1 MSPLS
6 GVLGEAWGYYRRFA
20 AHFLII
26 AFAIYLGAAI
36 IVLLLSLA
44 GSFGAFIG
52 VIINLI
58 AAFLVQAALVKA
70 VQDVRDGR
78 ADLDL
83 GETVRAALPFVV
95 PVAVASILASIG
107 IAIGFILIIVPGL
120 ILLTFWSLIVPSIVI
135 GGEGITSSFSKSWRT
150 VRGYAWHV
158 FGTYVLV
165 FLILIVFDIVLGLIL
180 VALPLLARSFISS
193 IVSGTL
199 VAPFLALVV
208 TLVYYR
214 LTAAHG
220 AAAADG
226 GPGYGGAGY
235 GGPGY
240 GGPGYQPPAGGPTYP
255 PPAGGPGY
263 PPPAGGPGYPPPGG
277 PEYQPPAGGPGY
289 PPPGA
294 PPAGGTRPFS
304 AGQEPTNPDP
314 PASQPSAGLRQP
326 AGYEPGAVPR
336 VLPRGARRGPAPGDG
351 LPDVAAPPVAGQLA
365 GQVERHG
372 HRQHVDGIV
381 ILGRAL
387 DAGRGERR
395 GRPLPRLPAARRVE
409 APGLLGGPERA
420 QVVGATDDALGR
432 RHQRRPVPAPAPV
445 RADPD
450 GFHVPGAQ
458 RPALVHQPALDHR
471 CVPDEHGPVPGQRVH
486 AAERVLPVSVRHA
499 VEHVEE
505 QGPRGR
511 EGGRAQVSGMG
522 GAQRG
527 HAQHHHRPAPPR
539 RGNNGPA
546 RGAAQQQCGPDPA

>member
-26 AFAIYLGAAI
+26 AFAIYVGAAI

-44 GSFGAFIG
+44 GPVGAFIG

-107 IAIGFILIIVPGL
+107 IAIGFVLIIVPGL

-180 VALPLLARSFISS
+180 AALPLLARSFISS

-220 AAAADG
+220 AAAQD
-226 GPGYGGAGY
+226 

-240 GGPGYQPPAGGPTYP
+240 GGPGYQPPAGGPGYP
-255 PPAGGPGY
+255 PPAGEPGY
-263 PPPAGGPGYPPPGG
+263 PPPAGTPGYPPPGGPQYPPPGGPQYPPAGGAQYPPPGGGPGYPPPGG
-277 PEYQPPAGGPGY
+277 PASTPPAGPE
-289 PPPGA
+289 A
-294 PPAGGTRPFS
+294 
-304 AGQEPTNPDP
+304 TNPDP
-314 PASQPSAGLRQP
+314 PIN
-326 AGYEPGAVPR
+326 
-336 VLPRGARRGPAPGDG
+336 
-351 LPDVAAPPVAGQLA
+351 PV
-365 GQVERHG
+365 
-372 HRQHVDGIV
+372 
-381 ILGRAL
+381 
-387 DAGRGERR
+387 
-395 GRPLPRLPAARRVE
+395 
-409 APGLLGGPERA
+409 
-420 QVVGATDDALGR
+420 
-432 RHQRRPVPAPAPV
+432 
-445 RADPD
+445 
-450 GFHVPGAQ
+450 
-458 RPALVHQPALDHR
+458 
-471 CVPDEHGPVPGQRVH
+471 
-486 AAERVLPVSVRHA
+486 
-499 VEHVEE
+499 
-505 QGPRGR
+505 
-511 EGGRAQVSGMG
+511 
-522 GAQRG
+522 
-527 HAQHHHRPAPPR
+527 
-539 RGNNGPA
+539 
-546 RGAAQQQCGPDPA
+546 

>member
-52 VIINLI
+52 VIVNLI

-107 IAIGFILIIVPGL
+107 IAIGFVLIIVPGL

-135 GGEGITSSFSKSWRT
+135 GEEGIISSFSKSWRT

-214 LTAAHG
+214 LIAAHG
-220 AAAADG
+220 APAADG
-226 GPGYGGAGY
+226 A
-235 GGPGY
+235 PGY
-240 GGPGYQPPAGGPTYP
+240 GGPGYP

-263 PPPAGGPGYPPPGG
+263 PPPAGGPAYPPPAGSPTYPPAGGPTYPPPAGGPGSPPPGG

-314 PASQPSAGLRQP
+314 PASQPSP
-326 AGYEPGAVPR
+326 ASQ
-336 VLPRGARRGPAPGDG
+336 
-351 LPDVAAPPVAGQLA
+351 AGQ
-365 GQVERHG
+365 G
-372 HRQHVDGIV
+372 
-381 ILGRAL
+381 
-387 DAGRGERR
+387 
-395 GRPLPRLPAARRVE
+395 
-409 APGLLGGPERA
+409 
-420 QVVGATDDALGR
+420 
-432 RHQRRPVPAPAPV
+432 
-445 RADPD
+445 
-450 GFHVPGAQ
+450 
-458 RPALVHQPALDHR
+458 
-471 CVPDEHGPVPGQRVH
+471 
-486 AAERVLPVSVRHA
+486 
-499 VEHVEE
+499 
-505 QGPRGR
+505 
-511 EGGRAQVSGMG
+511 
-522 GAQRG
+522 
-527 HAQHHHRPAPPR
+527 
-539 RGNNGPA
+539 
-546 RGAAQQQCGPDPA
+546 

>member
-6 GVLGEAWGYYRRFA
+6 GVLGEAWGYYKRFA

-95 PVAVASILASIG
+95 PVAVASILAGIG
-107 IAIGFILIIVPGL
+107 IAIGFVLIIVPGL

-135 GGEGITSSFSKSWRT
+135 GGEGITGAFSKSWRT

-214 LTAAHG
+214 LIAAHG
-220 AAAADG
+220 APAAD
-226 GPGYGGAGY
+226 

-263 PPPAGGPGYPPPGG
+263 PPPAGGPGYPPPAGGPGYPPPGG
-277 PEYQPPAGGPGY
+277 PEHQPPAGGPGY
-289 PPPGA
+289 PPPAA
-294 PPAGGTRPFS
+294 PPAGDTRPFS

-314 PASQPSAGLRQP
+314 PVSQP
-326 AGYEPGAVPR
+326 
-336 VLPRGARRGPAPGDG
+336 
-351 LPDVAAPPVAGQLA
+351 
-365 GQVERHG
+365 
-372 HRQHVDGIV
+372 
-381 ILGRAL
+381 
-387 DAGRGERR
+387 
-395 GRPLPRLPAARRVE
+395 
-409 APGLLGGPERA
+409 
-420 QVVGATDDALGR
+420 
-432 RHQRRPVPAPAPV
+432 
-445 RADPD
+445 
-450 GFHVPGAQ
+450 
-458 RPALVHQPALDHR
+458 
-471 CVPDEHGPVPGQRVH
+471 
-486 AAERVLPVSVRHA
+486 
-499 VEHVEE
+499 
-505 QGPRGR
+505 
-511 EGGRAQVSGMG
+511 
-522 GAQRG
+522 
-527 HAQHHHRPAPPR
+527 
-539 RGNNGPA
+539 
-546 RGAAQQQCGPDPA
+546 

>member
-6 GVLGEAWGYYRRFA
+6 GVLGEAWGYYKRFA

-44 GSFGAFIG
+44 GSVGAFIG

-83 GETVRAALPFVV
+83 GETVRAALPFVL

-135 GGEGITSSFSKSWRT
+135 GGEGITGSFSKSWRT

-214 LTAAHG
+214 LIAAHG
-220 AAAADG
+220 APAAEG
-226 GPGYGGAGY
+226 GPGY

-240 GGPGYQPPAGGPTYP
+240 GGPGYQPPADGPGYPPPGGPQYP

-263 PPPAGGPGYPPPGG
+263 PPPSGP
-277 PEYQPPAGGPGY
+277 AST
-289 PPPGA
+289 
-294 PPAGGTRPFS
+294 PPAGGTAPFP
-304 AGQEPTNPDP
+304 AGQDPTNPDP
-314 PASQPSAGLRQP
+314 PVSP
-326 AGYEPGAVPR
+326 A
-336 VLPRGARRGPAPGDG
+336 
-351 LPDVAAPPVAGQLA
+351 
-365 GQVERHG
+365 
-372 HRQHVDGIV
+372 
-381 ILGRAL
+381 
-387 DAGRGERR
+387 
-395 GRPLPRLPAARRVE
+395 
-409 APGLLGGPERA
+409 
-420 QVVGATDDALGR
+420 
-432 RHQRRPVPAPAPV
+432 
-445 RADPD
+445 
-450 GFHVPGAQ
+450 
-458 RPALVHQPALDHR
+458 
-471 CVPDEHGPVPGQRVH
+471 
-486 AAERVLPVSVRHA
+486 
-499 VEHVEE
+499 
-505 QGPRGR
+505 
-511 EGGRAQVSGMG
+511 
-522 GAQRG
+522 
-527 HAQHHHRPAPPR
+527 
-539 RGNNGPA
+539 
-546 RGAAQQQCGPDPA
+546 